1 MTRVKECG
9 QAVGPDPDIS
19 ILKDFMTEQLYQ
31 RENYELVRAAFDR
44 MEEFLTTRGQGNR
57 DRLAVDVLEAVENDA
72 LYESFGSEAF
82 ARFLGPE
89 TKRLWAE
96 LHAIWKTSLRLDLQD
111 RAVLEGEVLISRIAW
126 QIVH

>member
-1 MTRVKECG
+1 
-9 QAVGPDPDIS
+9 
-19 ILKDFMTEQLYQ
+19 MTEQLYQ
-31 RENYELVRAAFDR
+31 RNYDLVRAAFDR

-57 DRLAVDVLEAVENDA
+57 DRIAVELLEAAENVA
-72 LYESFGSEAF
+72 WYESFGSEAF

-89 TKRLWAE
+89 TKRVWAE

-111 RAVLEGEVLISRIAW
+111 RTVLEAEVLISRIAQ

>member
-1 MTRVKECG
+1 MTHVKKCG

-19 ILKDFMTEQLYQ
+19 ILKDFMTEQLYEH
-31 RENYELVRAAFDR
+31 ENHELVRAAFDR

-57 DRLAVDVLEAVENDA
+57 DRIAVELLEAVQNVA
-72 LYESFGSEAF
+72 WYESFGSEAF

-96 LHAIWKTSLRLDLQD
+96 LQAIWKTSLRLDLQD
-111 RAVLEGEVLISRIAW
+111 RTVLEGEVLISRIAR
-126 QIVH
+126 QSVH